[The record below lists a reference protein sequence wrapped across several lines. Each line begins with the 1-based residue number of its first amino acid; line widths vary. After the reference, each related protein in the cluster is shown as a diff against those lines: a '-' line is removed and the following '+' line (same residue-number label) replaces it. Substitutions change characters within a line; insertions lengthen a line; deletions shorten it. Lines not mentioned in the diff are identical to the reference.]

1 MIFLLNKILLQNS
14 GVRFPLL
21 FERKVKYL
29 NSNFLQRSAIYQ
41 TKLKPIMALSDSK
54 IGEYCSRHMIKVTYS

>member
-1 MIFLLNKILLQNS
+1 MIFLLDKILLQNS

-29 NSNFLQRSAIYQ
+29 NSNFLQRSAISE
-41 TKLKPIMALSDSK
+41 TKLKQTLAL
-54 IGEYCSRHMIKVTYS
+54 GECNHMFASLKP